1 VIKEV
6 KVLINKVKKANRMR
20 NQKKKRKN
28 HYKADNL
35 NQKLKKVHPKKK
47 RSKKLN
53 NNSRLKKFRRRKN
66 RSNQNT
72 IQRMKTQIHL
82 KMNLKNE
89 GKMLK
94 IIRS

>member
-6 KVLINKVKKANRMR
+6 KVLINKVKKANLMR
-20 NQKKKRKN
+20 NQKKKRKS
-28 HYKADNL
+28 HKADNL
-35 NQKLKKVHPKKK
+35 NLKLKKVHPKKK

-72 IQRMKTQIHL
+72 IQRKKTQIHL